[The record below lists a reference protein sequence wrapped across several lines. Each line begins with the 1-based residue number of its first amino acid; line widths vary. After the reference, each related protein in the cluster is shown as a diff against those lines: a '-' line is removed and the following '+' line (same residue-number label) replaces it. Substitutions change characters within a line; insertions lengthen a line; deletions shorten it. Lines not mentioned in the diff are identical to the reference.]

1 MSARPGPEP
10 ALDPSVVADLQRA
23 QVEFGNPE
31 FIGQLVAL
39 FQANAPARLARIR
52 EAVAAHDGATLAHTA
67 HTLKSNCGM
76 LGARTLAA
84 LCARLEE
91 YGDADRCGE
100 AEALLEDAQRELTRV
115 LAALEELLSDQKP
128 EVRSQKSE

>member
-1 MSARPGPEP
+1 MSAQPGPEP

-23 QVEFGNPE
+23 QLEYGNPE
-31 FIGQLVAL
+31 FIAQLVAL

-52 EAVAAHDGATLAHTA
+52 EAVAAHDGATLGHTA

-84 LCARLEE
+84 LCARLEDF
-91 YGDADRCGE
+91 GDAAACDDAAPLLGE
-100 AEALLEDAQRELTRV
+100 AERELARV
-115 LAALEELLSDQKP
+115 LEALAELRG
-128 EVRSQKSE
+128 RSS

>member
-10 ALDPSVVADLQRA
+10 ALDSSVVAGLQRA
-23 QVEFGNPE
+23 QIEFGNPE
-31 FIGQLVAL
+31 FIAQLVAL

-52 EAVAAHDGATLAHTA
+52 EAVAAHDGATLGHTA

-84 LCARLEE
+84 LTSVDTGFCPAADVMVSCPTLAPLEPTT
-91 YGDADRCGE
+91 C
-100 AEALLEDAQRELTRV
+100 ELTR
-115 LAALEELLSDQKP
+115 ST
-128 EVRSQKSE
+128 

>member
-10 ALDPSVVADLQRA
+10 ALDSSVVAGLQRA
-23 QVEFGNPE
+23 QIEFGNPE
-31 FIGQLVAL
+31 FIAQLVAL

-52 EAVAAHDGATLAHTA
+52 EAVAAHDGATLSHTA

-84 LCARLEE
+84 LCARLEA
-91 YGDADRCGE
+91 YGDAAACDVAAAVLGE
-100 AEALLEDAQRELTRV
+100 AERELARV
-115 LAALEELLSDQKP
+115 LDALAELRG
-128 EVRSQKSE
+128 RSS